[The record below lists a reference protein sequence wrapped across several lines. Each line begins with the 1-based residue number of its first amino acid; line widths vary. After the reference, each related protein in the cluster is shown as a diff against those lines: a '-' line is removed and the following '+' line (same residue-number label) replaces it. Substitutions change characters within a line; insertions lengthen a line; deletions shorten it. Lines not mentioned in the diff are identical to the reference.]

1 MLKFVKQ
8 RVFKIMPELQK
19 ITDRTPI
26 AREWLRNARKLQDAG
41 QVFSAYFSAYI
52 ALVVCATQILGD
64 SGKVATGDDEH
75 WEREAIEYVMNF
87 KSAEIAAFLDTDNGV
102 RIKQAVWLREIP
114 ENKNLRIIGHG
125 NDTIL
130 QQAAKNLSAYFGPLR
145 KSSLSP
151 NEVLNQAQDL
161 STVFRKVRNRLF
173 HGGKTYDPEGDD
185 GELLNKLNPLLIE
198 IVEILQ
204 KH

>member
-1 MLKFVKQ
+1 
-8 RVFKIMPELQK
+8 MPELQK
-19 ITDRTPI
+19 IGYRTPV
-26 AREWLRNARKLQDAG
+26 ARVWLRAARQQQETG

-52 ALVVCATQILGD
+52 ALVVCATQIMGD
-64 SGKVATGDDEH
+64 RGKSPGGDDER
-75 WEREAIEYVMNF
+75 WEREAIEYALNF
-87 KSAEIAAFLDTDNGV
+87 RSAEIAAFLETDIGT
-102 RIKQAVWLREIP
+102 RIKQAIWLREIP

-125 NDTIL
+125 NDPIL